1 MTRAALLAL
10 VLAGCGLG
18 TIGGDGSDE
27 DAGDRPLPD
36 DASRTD
42 GPRPIDGRP
51 GDPDATIDARGARS
65 CKRGVAYN
73 RETAADAPAL
83 SQGIGWWY
91 NWDSLPDPA
100 AHAAFSAQG
109 IEFVPMIWT
118 GPPRAAI
125 DVQRLIREIPADARY
140 LLGFNEPNFGVQ
152 ANLTPAQAAAAWP
165 QVEQIAEARGLTLVS
180 PALNYC
186 GGDCNEEDPIVW
198 LDEFFEACDGC
209 ADRIDHISLHWYA
222 CTREALDFILQRFSK
237 YGKPMWLTE
246 FSCLDDPDIS
256 EPVQQR
262 YMRAAVPVL
271 EANSRVFRYAWF
283 IGRAFPT
290 GHTYDLLGAPGDLTP
305 LGDTYV
311 GFDGACR
318 P

>member
-1 MTRAALLAL
+1 VTRLAALALAL
-10 VLAGCGLG
+10 VGCGSGSLSAG
-18 TIGGDGSDE
+18 NDDGGDDDGDARGS
-27 DAGDRPLPD
+27 A
-36 DASRTD
+36 DASRAD
-42 GPRPIDGRP
+42 ARSADAGSGPDAPIDAP
-51 GDPDATIDARGARS
+51 GTTRT

-73 RETAADAPAL
+73 RETAADVSAL
-83 SQGIGWWY
+83 RQGIGWWY
-91 NWDSLPDPA
+91 NWAPLPDAA
-100 AHAAFSAQG
+100 AHAAFSAEG

-125 DVQRLIREIPADARY
+125 DVDRLIRDIPADARY

-165 QVEQIAEARGLTLVS
+165 QVEAIADARGLTLVS

-186 GGDCNEEDPIVW
+186 GGDCNETDPIVW
-198 LDEFFEACDGC
+198 MDEFFELCDGC
-209 ADRIDHISLHWYA
+209 RVDHIALHWYA
-222 CTREALDFILQRFSK
+222 CTREALDFILRRFEK

-262 YMRAAVPVL
+262 YMRSAVPVL
-271 EANSRVFRYAWF
+271 EAKSNVFRYAWF
-283 IGRAFPT
+283 IGRAFPD
-290 GHTYDLLGAPGDLTP
+290 GDPYDLFGAPGDLTP

-311 GFDGACR
+311 GFDGACQ
-318 P
+318 